1 MSNNNG
7 EKSTKPNAVR
17 HRPKQN
23 TMKRTKESHLTN
35 VPSKSKTAIVVIG
48 QTIRSEIDEEEETAY
63 PAQHADM
70 QETVGEKQ
78 P

>member
-1 MSNNNG
+1 
-7 EKSTKPNAVR
+7 
-17 HRPKQN
+17 
-23 TMKRTKESHLTN
+23 MKRTKESHLTN

-48 QTIRSEIDEEEETAY
+48 QTIRSEIDEEEKTTY

-70 QETVGEKQ
+70 QETVGEQQ